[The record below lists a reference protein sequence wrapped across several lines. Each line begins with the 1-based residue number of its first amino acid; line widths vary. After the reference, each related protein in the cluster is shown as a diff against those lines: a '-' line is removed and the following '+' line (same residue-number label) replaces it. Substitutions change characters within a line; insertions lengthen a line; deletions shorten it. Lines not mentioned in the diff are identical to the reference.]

1 MALLLSLTNTWG
13 HKTMTTI
20 FGSNVYP
27 TFGFEN
33 ECANGGISR
42 NWSPSR
48 WQDELNDAGY
58 NWVNAIHDGTCEVDV
73 EFIIPPFSLCDAA
86 KSDIAELFAWIESK
100 GAIVGRPKLGGH
112 VHMGNRLVHANISK
126 SDFWRASKAN
136 YATHRR
142 YYDPSSSMTAPLP
155 LALVK
160 DVICRYA
167 EHRSDI
173 EAILPPSRRN
183 GRNSMI
189 QNIDH
194 VAPNGRDYSVF
205 MRADNASRMSS
216 ILGGK
221 FRVINLDTWSRL
233 NTIEFRQHQSTL
245 DVEKLF
251 NWCRLIANMFQHS
264 DLHRMDYN
272 APSSIIV
279 DTPENPFRRGSRIGV
294 LYTAMRVDGGA
305 TTRDLMNATGWSA
318 DTIRARVSEIR
329 NRDDIGQNGVLCHTQ
344 QAYGNA
350 YGTSQGEHDLNG
362 YEVLRT
368 IETQVEG
375 GVGLMPENRRGMTS
389 IWAGLSDALFEYFN
403 ARRDQLR

>member
-1 MALLLSLTNTWG
+1 
-13 HKTMTTI
+13 MTTI
-20 FGSNVYP
+20 FRSDVYP
-27 TFGFEN
+27 TFGHEA
-33 ECANGGISR
+33 ECANGGVSR

-58 NWVNAIHDGTCEVDV
+58 HWVNAIHDGTCEVDV
-73 EFIIPPFSLCDAA
+73 EFIIPPFPLCDAA

-100 GAIVGRPKLGGH
+100 GAIVGRHKLGGH
-112 VHMGNRLVHANISK
+112 VHMGNRLVHTNISK
-126 SDFWRASKAN
+126 SDFWYSSKAEYVN
-136 YATHRR
+136 NSR
-142 YYDPSSSMTAPLP
+142 YYQPLSSMTAPLP

-167 EHRSDI
+167 EHRQDI
-173 EAILPPSRRN
+173 DSILPQSRRN
-183 GRNSMI
+183 GRNTMI

-194 VAPNGRDYSVF
+194 VAPNGRDYSAF
-205 MRADNASRMSS
+205 MQAENATRMSN

-221 FRVINLDTWSRL
+221 FRVVNLETWSRL

-245 DVEKLF
+245 DVQKLF
-251 NWCRLIANMFQHS
+251 GWCRLIANMFQHS
-264 DLHRMDYN
+264 DWHRMDYN

-329 NRDDIGQNGVLCHTQ
+329 NRDDIGQGGVLCHTQ
-344 QAYGNA
+344 QAYGNS
-350 YGTSQGEHDLNG
+350 YGASNGEHDLNG
-362 YEVLRT
+362 YEVVRT
-368 IETQVEG
+368 IETQVAG

-389 IWAGLSDALFEYFN
+389 IWAGLSDELFEYFN
-403 ARRDQLR
+403 DRREQLR

>member
-1 MALLLSLTNTWG
+1 
-13 HKTMTTI
+13 MTTI
-20 FGSNVYP
+20 LRNDVYP
-27 TFGFEN
+27 TFGHEV
-33 ECANGGISR
+33 ECANGGEQSPCYR
-42 NWSPSR
+42 WSPSR
-48 WQDELNDAGY
+48 WQDELNDAGF
-58 NWVNAIHDGTCEVDV
+58 NWVDARFDGTTEVDV
-73 EFIIPPFSLCDAA
+73 EFVIPPFSLCDAA

-100 GAIVGRPKLGGH
+100 GAKVGRPKLGGH
-112 VHMGNRLVHANISK
+112 VHMGRSLVNSNISK
-126 SDFWRASKAN
+126 SDFWRASKAE
-136 YATHRR
+136 YATNRR
-142 YYDPSSSMTAPLP
+142 YYEPSASMTAPMP
-155 LALVK
+155 LSLVK

-167 EHRSDI
+167 EHRADI

-194 VAPNGRDYSVF
+194 VAPNGHAYSAF
-205 MRADNASRMSS
+205 MQADSFGSASRV
-216 ILGGK
+216 LGGK
-221 FRVINLDTWSRL
+221 YRVINLEPWSRL
-233 NTIEFRQHQSTL
+233 HTMEFRQHQSTL

-251 NWCRLIANMFQHS
+251 NWCQLITNMFQHS
-264 DLHRMDYN
+264 DWHRMDYN

-329 NRDDIGQNGVLCHTQ
+329 NRDDIGQGGVLCHTQ
-344 QAYGNA
+344 QAYGNS

-368 IETQVEG
+368 IETQVAG
-375 GVGLMPENRRGMTS
+375 GVGLLPENRRGMTS

-403 ARRDQLR
+403 ARREQLR

>member
-1 MALLLSLTNTWG
+1 
-13 HKTMTTI
+13 MTTI
-20 FGSNVYP
+20 FRSDVYP

-42 NWSPSR
+42 NWSIDR

-58 NWVNAIHDGTCEVDV
+58 NWVKAIHDGTVEVDV

-86 KSDIAELFAWIESK
+86 KNDIAELFAWVESK

-126 SDFWRASKAN
+126 SDFWRASKDE
-136 YATHRR
+136 YISGR
-142 YYDPSSSMTAPLP
+142 YYNPSASMTAPLP
-155 LALVK
+155 LSLVK

-167 EHRSDI
+167 EHKADI
-173 EAILPPSRRN
+173 EAILPPSRRD

-194 VAPNGRDYSVF
+194 VAPNGRDYSAF
-205 MRADNASRMSS
+205 MQSENASRMSG

-221 FRVINLDTWSRL
+221 FRVVNLETWTRL

-245 DVEKLF
+245 DVQKLW
-251 NWCRLIANMFQHS
+251 NWCYLIANMFQHS
-264 DLHRMDYN
+264 DWHRMDYN
-272 APSSIIV
+272 APSSIII

-294 LYTAMRVDGGA
+294 LYMAMRVDGGA

-329 NRDDIGQNGVLCHTQ
+329 NRDDIGQGGVLCHTQ
-344 QAYGNA
+344 QAYGNS

-368 IETQVEG
+368 VETQVQG

-389 IWAGLSDALFEYFN
+389 IWAGLSDVLFEYFN
-403 ARRDQLR
+403 ARREQLR